1 MAGNSP
7 FQQFLS
13 DLGDIPELNHQDTD
27 DAFLRMLDPQS
38 PAGAGIQ
45 TDDFLL
51 QSECP
56 VSLDAG
62 TSSQSYVSKQNIQ
75 GKYLLTF
82 INL

>member
-7 FQQFLS
+7 FQQFLT
-13 DLGDIPELNHQDTD
+13 DLGDIPELNHQDID
-27 DAFLRMLDPQS
+27 DEFLRMLDPQS
-38 PAGAGIQ
+38 PSGPGIQ

-56 VSLDAG
+56 VPSDAG

-75 GKYLLTF
+75 GKYPLTF